1 MREKKMET
9 VMGIMLLAAAL
20 LLATGGVKQAASQR
34 AQDAG
39 RTVVVDPG
47 HGGDD
52 PGKVGVNGEREKDVN
67 LAVAKKLKE
76 QGNAE
81 ECLSWF

>member
-34 AQDAG
+34 QI
-39 RTVVVDPG
+39 R
-47 HGGDD
+47 
-52 PGKVGVNGEREKDVN
+52 
-67 LAVAKKLKE
+67 
-76 QGNAE
+76 
-81 ECLSWF
+81 SW